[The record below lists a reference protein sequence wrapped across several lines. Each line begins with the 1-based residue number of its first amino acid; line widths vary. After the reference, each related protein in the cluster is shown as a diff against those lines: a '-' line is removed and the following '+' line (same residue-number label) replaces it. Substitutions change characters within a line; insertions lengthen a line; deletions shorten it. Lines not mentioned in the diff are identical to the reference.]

1 MYNNDEKISASEINK
16 YCYCEYSWYYER
28 LYGKKYIREKYKK
41 RNEEIGFSYS
51 TIDNFKKGIKFH
63 DNFTFKRNFTII
75 FKSAI
80 LIIIIFLMLWGLK
93 ICGIL

>member
-1 MYNNDEKISASEINK
+1 MYNDDEKISASEINK

-28 LYGKKYIREKYKK
+28 LYGKKYIREKYTK
-41 RNEEIGFSYS
+41 RNENMRFSYK

-63 DNFTFKRNFTII
+63 DTFLAKRKIALI

-80 LIIIIFLMLWGLK
+80 LVLVIFLILWGLK